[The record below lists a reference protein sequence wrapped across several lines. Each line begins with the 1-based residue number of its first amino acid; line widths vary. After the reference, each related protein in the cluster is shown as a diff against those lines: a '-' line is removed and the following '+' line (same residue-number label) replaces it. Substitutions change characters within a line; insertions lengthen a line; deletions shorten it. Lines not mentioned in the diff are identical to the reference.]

1 MGERHVYIVD
11 DNSDVRRE
19 IHASL
24 TAHGYAPRAFVSGTD
39 LMEAVDDL
47 NPGCILLD
55 LRMPDVDGL
64 DLLRESAGRLLR
76 FNVIMISGHGDVTT
90 AVEAMRLGAMDFLEK
105 PFTEAALIKTLEQ
118 AFASLAERALA
129 LERKLAAQERIATL
143 SDREREVLQGLLAG
157 LANKQLAS
165 ALGISPRTVEMHRA
179 RMMDHLGVDTLPDAL
194 RTAFEA
200 ELTPLL
206 SS

>member
-1 MGERHVYIVD
+1 LGERHVYIVD

-24 TAHGYAPRAFVSGTD
+24 TAQGYTPRAFVSGTD

-55 LRMPDVDGL
+55 LRMPDIDGL

-90 AVEAMRLGAMDFLEK
+90 AVEAMRLGATDFLEK
-105 PFTEAALIKTLEQ
+105 PFTESALINTLEQ
-118 AFASLAERALA
+118 AFASLAERTLT
-129 LERKLAAQERIATL
+129 LERKLTAQERIATL

-179 RMMDHLGVDTLPDAL
+179 RMMDHLGVDTLPEAL

-200 ELTPLL
+200 ELAPLL
-206 SS
+206 LS